1 MNEGE
6 KEKTDQLK
14 LKSANLEYK
23 NLHLM
28 NDIETCKALVTP
40 NLVDLQKEM
49 GVALATA
56 SDDAKI
62 DEMSSLHEKAIQ
74 AMEDESAARKQA
86 EQKYKELEKKYES
99 EFRRY
104 DKKRKFLEQDI
115 PS

>member
-28 NDIETCKALVTP
+28 NDIETCSMVTP

-49 GVALATA
+49 VASLRRTMPRLMRCLHFMRRQ
-56 SDDAKI
+56 SRLWR
-62 DEMSSLHEKAIQ
+62 MSPQ
-74 AMEDESAARKQA
+74 QESKQNRNNM
-86 EQKYKELEKKYES
+86 S
-99 EFRRY
+99 
-104 DKKRKFLEQDI
+104 
-115 PS
+115 